1 MSKETLCWRCQNF
14 SKCSWSRGVPVKDWD
29 ATPTIIKN
37 WSGDGYVKTKSY
49 IVNACPQFVCDVV
62 GVRTSIE
69 AMAEI
74 LGISERTVFRWVLG
88 NKVKIINEMKKKG
101 YKLTI
106 YKPNIRNYYYLSK
119 IGGENESN

>member
-14 SKCSWSRGVPVKDWD
+14 SKCSWSRGKPVKGWD

-37 WSGDGYVKTKSY
+37 WNGKGYDKTESF
-49 IVNACPQFVCDVV
+49 IVNSCPQFVCDVV
-62 GVRTSIE
+62 GIRTSIE

-74 LGISERTVFRWVLG
+74 LGISERTVFRWVASNRASLL
-88 NKVKIINEMKKKG
+88 NKMKQKG

-106 YKPNIRNYYYLSK
+106 YKPNIKNYYYLSK
-119 IGGENESN
+119 IGGGNESD